1 MKKSIGALVMALV
14 LAVTVVPE
22 ATAAAKKGASCKKAG
37 KTSVVDSSKF
47 TCVKKGSKLVWNKGK
62 VVKKAPMASPSSSAS
77 PMASPS
83 SSAATTAA
91 AGYTMAQ
98 VKANSTSTKCWS
110 AIKGNV
116 YDLTKWINQHP
127 GGSGAIQSLCGMDG
141 STAFARQ
148 HQGQRNPESRLNSYL
163 LGPLAK

>member
-1 MKKSIGALVMALV
+1 MKKSIGALAMALV

-37 KTSVVDSSKF
+37 KTSVVDSRKF

-62 VVKKAPMASPSSSAS
+62 VVKKA